1 MTPDI
6 LFNVVIRNR
15 NAVVNS
21 RDVAKVFHK
30 RHDNLIRNID
40 QIRKDWKKLIAP
52 NFGVNSIGLKNEPSS
67 NSTAPNFGVNSI
79 GLKNEPSSN
88 STALNFEDS
97 KNKTLTPK
105 MGTVQNDPLAFELL
119 TRVSDLRFKD
129 CFKGTTYI
137 TKDGRTVR
145 AYDMTRDG
153 FTLLTMG
160 FHGRNALAFKLA
172 YISRFNAM
180 EEELTKRN
188 TLYELEKQLRNQLT
202 DTIERYYTGDHL
214 AREIMKL
221 TNLLYIVSAGNNAPK
236 LKRDRGFDKEVSAF
250 ADVLTS
256 EERTKYIDAE
266 NRLIQ
271 LYGVTT
277 TDYHELMAL
286 INTKGAT

>member
-21 RDVAKVFHK
+21 RDVARVFHK
-30 RHDNLIRNID
+30 QHTHLLRNID
-40 QIRKDWKKLIAP
+40 QIHKDWKKLIGLDFENDSNLIA
-52 NFGVNSIGLKNEPSS
+52 LKNEVNSKSIEAKNGRNS
-67 NSTAPNFGVNSI
+67 NST
-79 GLKNEPSSN
+79 GLKIEP
-88 STALNFEDS
+88 S
-97 KNKTLTPK
+97 KNKTLPPK
-105 MGTVQNDPLAFELL
+105 LRTANDDSLAMELL
-119 TRVSDLRFKD
+119 TRIGDLRFKD
-129 CFKGTTYI
+129 CFKEKPYI
-137 TKDGRTVR
+137 TKNGRTVR

-188 TLYELEKQLRNQLT
+188 TLYELEKQLRKQLT

-214 AREIMKL
+214 SRKIMQL
-221 TNLLYIVSAGNNAPK
+221 TDLLYIISAGHKASK
-236 LKRDRGFDKEVSAF
+236 LKRDRGFGKDVSAF

-277 TDYHELMAL
+277 TDYHELEAL
-286 INTKGAT
+286 IISKGDAVHG

>member
-1 MTPDI
+1 MTPDV

-30 RHDNLIRNID
+30 RHKNLLQNID
-40 QIRKDWKKLIAP
+40 QIHKDWKKLIHL
-52 NFGVNSIGLKNEPSS
+52 NFEGNNSDFTGLNFEPSS
-67 NSTAPNFGVNSI
+67 TELTQP
-79 GLKNEPSSN
+79 KNGFNSN
-88 STALNFEDS
+88 STKLKNQPS

-105 MGTVQNDPLAFELL
+105 MGTVQNDPLAVELL

-129 CFKGTTYI
+129 CFKATTYI

-188 TLYELEKQLRNQLT
+188 TLYELEKQLRKQLT

-286 INTKGAT
+286 INTKGAA

>member
-21 RDVAKVFHK
+21 RDVARVFHK
-30 RHDNLIRNID
+30 RHKNLLQNID
-40 QIRKDWKKLIAP
+40 QIHKDWKKLIELDFANDS
-52 NFGVNSIGLKNEPSS
+52 NFTGLTIQPSS
-67 NSTAPNFGVNSI
+67 KPIAPENGFN
-79 GLKNEPSSN
+79 
-88 STALNFEDS
+88 
-97 KNKTLTPK
+97 KNKTLSPK
-105 MGTVQNDPLAFELL
+105 MDAVNDDPLAMELL
-119 TRVSDLRFKD
+119 TRIGDLRFKD
-129 CFKGTTYI
+129 CFKATTYI

-188 TLYELEKQLRNQLT
+188 TLYELEKQLRKQLT

-214 AREIMKL
+214 SRKIMQL
-221 TNLLYIVSAGNNAPK
+221 TDLLYIISAGHKASK
-236 LKRDRGFDKEVSAF
+236 LKRDRGFSKEVSAF

-277 TDYHELMAL
+277 TDYHELEAL
-286 INTKGAT
+286 ISSKGDAVHG

>member
-1 MTPDI
+1 MTPEI

-30 RHDNLIRNID
+30 QHKNLIRSID
-40 QIRKDWKKLIAP
+40 QIHKDWKKLIHL
-52 NFGVNSIGLKNEPSS
+52 NFEGNNRDFTGLKIEPSS
-67 NSTAPNFGVNSI
+67 TELIQP
-79 GLKNEPSSN
+79 KNGFNSN
-88 STALNFEDS
+88 STKLKNQPS

-188 TLYELEKQLRNQLT
+188 TLYELEKQLRKQLT
-202 DTIERYYTGDHL
+202 DTIERYYTGNHL

-286 INTKGAT
+286 INTKGAA

>member
-1 MTPDI
+1 MTPEI

-30 RHDNLIRNID
+30 RHDNLIRNIN
-40 QIRKDWKKLIAP
+40 QIRKDWKKLIHLNFEGNNSVLNGLNFQPNSELIAP
-52 NFGVNSIGLKNEPSS
+52 NFG
-67 NSTAPNFGVNSI
+67 
-79 GLKNEPSSN
+79 
-88 STALNFEDS
+88 DS

-105 MGTVQNDPLAFELL
+105 MGTVQNDPLATELL

-129 CFKGTTYI
+129 CFKETTYI
-137 TKDGRTVR
+137 SENGRTVK

-188 TLYELEKQLRNQLT
+188 TLYELEKQLRKQLT

-286 INTKGAT
+286 IDTKGAA

>member
-30 RHDNLIRNID
+30 KHKHVLEKVD
-40 QIRKDWKKLIAP
+40 QINKDWKKLIA
-52 NFGVNSIGLKNEPSS
+52 
-67 NSTAPNFGVNSI
+67 
-79 GLKNEPSSN
+79 
-88 STALNFEDS
+88 LNFESNGSNFTGPKNGPS

-105 MGTVQNDPLAFELL
+105 MGTVNDDPLAMELL
-119 TRVSDLRFKD
+119 TRIGDLRFKD
-129 CFKGTTYI
+129 CFKATTYI

-160 FHGRNALAFKLA
+160 FHGHNALAFKLA

-188 TLYELEKQLRNQLT
+188 TLYELEKQLRKQLT

-286 INTKGAT
+286 IDTKGAA